1 MTLPYK
7 VWLGLRSGLFFVSYA
22 LITLFFSVTG
32 IVFTWFLPF
41 HIRGRYF
48 VIGNALIIVCLRLFC
63 GVRTRVV
70 GELPAQQPYV
80 ALAKHQSQW
89 ETFYLQWF
97 LFPVTTVVK
106 KELLSV
112 PFFGW
117 ALRMM
122 NAIGIDRSNPRAAMR
137 QTMEQGTRHLA
148 NDCNLLIFPEGT
160 RVPHG
165 VRGKYARGGAGIAV
179 KAGVPIL
186 PIAHNAG
193 RLWPPKSLLIR
204 PGTVT
209 LWIGGLIDTHDGDPK
224 ALAEQAAEWIEQH
237 CDKMP

>member
-1 MTLPYK
+1 MPLIYK
-7 VWLGLRSGLFFVSYA
+7 VWLGLRSALFFTSYA
-22 LITLFFSVTG
+22 LITLFFSISG
-32 IVFTWFLPF
+32 IALTWFLPF

-48 VIGNALIIVCLRLFC
+48 VLGNALIIGCLRLFC
-63 GVRTRVV
+63 SVRTEII
-70 GELPAQQPYV
+70 GELPRSQPYV

-89 ETFYLQWF
+89 ETFYLQWY

-137 QTMEQGTRHLA
+137 QTMEEGCRHLS
-148 NDCNLLIFPEGT
+148 NGCNLLIFPEGT

-165 VRGKYARGGAGIAV
+165 QRGKYARGGAGIAV

-193 RLWPPKSLLIR
+193 RLWAPKSLLIR

-209 LWIGGLIDTHDGDPK
+209 LVIGELIDTREGDPK
-224 ALAEQAAEWIEQH
+224 VLAEQAAQWIEAQ
-237 CDKMP
+237 CDKID